1 MQADVNFIGCPDK
14 LIGQA
19 WPAAAA
25 EDNSGLFKGPI
36 HFLIPP
42 AGVPKL
48 HYIAAREIELAH
60 NRVQPRLCVAVAR
73 RQLKQEAAH
82 LLAQNIGE
90 EAKIPYERFGALE
103 PSYMSDEFTDFDS
116 VNELFLAGL
125 TDAARPGR
133 WQPSATSKRRR

>member
-1 MQADVNFIGCPDK
+1 
-14 LIGQA
+14 L
-19 WPAAAA
+19 
-25 EDNSGLFKGPI
+25 KGPVD
-36 HFLIPP
+36 FLVPP
-42 AGVPKL
+42 AGVPEFDD
-48 HYIAAREIELAH
+48 IATGGIELAH